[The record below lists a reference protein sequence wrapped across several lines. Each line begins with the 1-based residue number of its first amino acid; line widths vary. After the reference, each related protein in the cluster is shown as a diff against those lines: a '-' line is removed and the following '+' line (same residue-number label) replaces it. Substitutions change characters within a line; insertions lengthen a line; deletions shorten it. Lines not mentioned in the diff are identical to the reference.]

1 VLLILL
7 EQDLIFQHDIEN
19 KVCPILLELSAPDS
33 EDEYRA
39 EAVSVSLYRGDCQH
53 LLGLSHTLV
62 SAGLEVSQTFNVP
75 IDKIVREVH
84 HAAQSLF
91 WKCSSSEHIV
101 LRRHG
106 LKNHS
111 DRGSWFRPL
120 LGRMLDSLVDT

>member
-62 SAGLEVSQTFNVP
+62 SAGLEVSQTFNFGQHCSHRQDSQGSSPCSPEPVL
-75 IDKIVREVH
+75 EV
-84 HAAQSLF
+84 F
-91 WKCSSSEHIV
+91 I
-101 LRRHG
+101 LRAHCFKKAW
-106 LKNHS
+106 LEKS
-111 DRGSWFRPL
+111 Q
-120 LGRMLDSLVDT
+120 